1 MIPSI
6 GLFYDKHEDSFVKG
20 LKSLCKFLR
29 S

>member
-6 GLFYDKHEDSFVKG
+6 GLFYDKHEDSFNKG
-20 LKSLCKFLR
+20 LENLCKFLR